1 VRLFDLGKHF
11 QTAYQT
17 LRQRMRL
24 ELLQITRRQGF
35 AKLLAGVFAAL
46 LLGIAMGW
54 MAWQA
59 FLGIV
64 TLGDI
69 ALFYQALSKGQNMLR
84 TLLDNAGRI
93 YSNTLFLEN
102 LFKFLEIEPK
112 VVDPDQPV
120 PAPERLTQGIRFRG
134 VTFHYP
140 GSAQPVFTNFDLT
153 IPADKVVAI
162 VGSNGAGKTTLVK
175 LLCRL
180 YDPVEGTVEFDGI
193 DIRRLRV
200 GELRRLITGMFQFPV
215 HYFSAV
221 SENIAMGDLADTD
234 KTAEIETAARRA
246 GAHDFITRLP
256 QGYDTLLGKL
266 FPNGA
271 ELSGGEWQRLAL
283 ARSFFRQAPVMILDE
298 PTSFMDSWAEVDW
311 FDRFRELATGRTVIL
326 ITHRFTIARKADII
340 HVMEDGRIV
349 ETGTHEELLAANGR
363 YAESWLAQTNPTDN
377 AQATHLNGKSNV
389 HPVTRA

>member
-1 VRLFDLGKHF
+1 
-11 QTAYQT
+11 
-17 LRQRMRL
+17 
-24 ELLQITRRQGF
+24 
-35 AKLLAGVFAAL
+35 
-46 LLGIAMGW
+46 
-54 MAWQA
+54 
-59 FLGIV
+59 
-64 TLGDI
+64 
-69 ALFYQALSKGQNMLR
+69 
-84 TLLDNAGRI
+84 
-93 YSNTLFLEN
+93 
-102 LFKFLEIEPK
+102 
-112 VVDPDQPV
+112 
-120 PAPERLTQGIRFRG
+120 
-134 VTFHYP
+134 
-140 GSAQPVFTNFDLT
+140 
-153 IPADKVVAI
+153 

-180 YDPVEGTVEFDGI
+180 YDPVDGTVEFDGI

>member
-1 VRLFDLGKHF
+1 
-11 QTAYQT
+11 
-17 LRQRMRL
+17 
-24 ELLQITRRQGF
+24 
-35 AKLLAGVFAAL
+35 
-46 LLGIAMGW
+46 
-54 MAWQA
+54 
-59 FLGIV
+59 
-64 TLGDI
+64 
-69 ALFYQALSKGQNMLR
+69 
-84 TLLDNAGRI
+84 
-93 YSNTLFLEN
+93 
-102 LFKFLEIEPK
+102 
-112 VVDPDQPV
+112 
-120 PAPERLTQGIRFRG
+120 
-134 VTFHYP
+134 
-140 GSAQPVFTNFDLT
+140 
-153 IPADKVVAI
+153 
-162 VGSNGAGKTTLVK
+162 
-175 LLCRL
+175 
-180 YDPVEGTVEFDGI
+180 
-193 DIRRLRV
+193 
-200 GELRRLITGMFQFPV
+200 
-215 HYFSAV
+215 
-221 SENIAMGDLADTD
+221 MGDLADTD